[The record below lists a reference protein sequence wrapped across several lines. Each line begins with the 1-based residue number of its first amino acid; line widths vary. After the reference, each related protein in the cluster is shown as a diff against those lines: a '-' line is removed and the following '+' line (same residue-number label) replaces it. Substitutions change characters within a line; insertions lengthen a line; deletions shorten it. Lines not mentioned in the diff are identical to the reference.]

1 MNGLPFAD
9 IIIIALIAIFII
21 LRLRNTLGKDIGHT
35 PDLDDLRKR
44 LEGKAPEE
52 KVVQMNG
59 EPVPAVDEKAKKVE
73 EAIRA
78 AIGDSGLL
86 QGIDAIAAA
95 DPQFSIGGFLEG
107 AKGAFEWVLKA
118 YNAADHETL
127 KMLLAAPIYEEFK
140 HALDAAKD
148 SSTKTETTLVAI
160 TDAQIIGAS
169 LDKNTARVT
178 VRFVSQQIEITR
190 DAEDKIVEGD
200 PSKAEAVEDEWVFER
215 DVKSRSPNWLVM
227 DT

>member
-21 LRLRNTLGKDIGHT
+21 LRLRNTLGKDVGHT

-44 LEGKAPEE
+44 LEGKAADE

-59 EPVPAVDEKAKKVE
+59 EPVPAADEKAKKVE
-73 EAIRA
+73 EAVRA
-78 AIGDSGLL
+78 AIADSGLL

-95 DPQFSIGGFLEG
+95 DPQFSISGFLEG
-107 AKGAFEWVLKA
+107 AKAAFEWVLKA
-118 YNAADHETL
+118 YNGADHETL

-140 HALDAAKD
+140 LAMDAAKE

-160 TDAQIIGAS
+160 TDAQIIGAA

-178 VRFVSQQIEITR
+178 VRFVSEQIEITR
-190 DAEDKIVEGD
+190 DAEGKIVAGD
-200 PSKAEAVEDEWVFER
+200 PSKADAVEDEWVFER